1 MAAPPSPLAT
11 VACTA
16 PSDSLLTASARR
28 SIIASY
34 VWLAAAVGLG
44 AAAAVLVRRTQRAER
59 RLHAKSKLRHGDPS
73 LAPPPPP
80 RSAASAMPRRRL
92 PRTHRRPP
100 RDTAD
105 AETALPLHPHSSAS
119 SAALSDASG
128 AASTSS
134 SSSSSSSSSLAGS
147 DAPPSPHLAPTT
159 ARSGGGCGRAARHA
173 EAVRSGTPVRLEDVV
188 DIAWSAVATEPID
201 ADGADAGVD
210 ANADANADDDGP
222 TTTNVPRGSA
232 IKAIE
237 DALGAPLP
245 VADSTKPP
253 PRRPRRHG
261 WDRAPPADPA
271 LAPAP
276 AASATT
282 TTTTTTTTGHD
293 ALTRRRRRLAALTI
307 VLVIAG
313 MLNAACVW
321 FRTVLVLFPPFSGTP
336 CIVPGTENTTAWP
349 TWSQAIVDA
358 FGFLPTF
365 VAQSLGEYLL
375 VFKFRRLYPPSSRAR
390 TWLLP
395 TALVAIVA
403 RVASQ
408 IASVVL
414 WLWASTAAPPW
425 KRTSRFTLA
434 QSALGIVL
442 SVAQLVVLGVLSA
455 SFVYKL
461 ATQFRRHVRLV
472 DRAHA
477 RRDHDR
483 RRDSALDALVVP
495 SAAHF
500 TAASA
505 SVSTTGTSP
514 RRRTRHR
521 DGDTTDAD
529 VDVDGIVS
537 ARSRIASSPAV
548 LERGE
553 GAPLPAQAALPPP
566 RVRSASPDSLSRRLL
581 RIMDVSFHHT
591 VLPSVASLVI
601 AATHWGYLQK
611 EPVLS
616 TLYSLA
622 LVTYR
627 TSFTAG
633 IAFSVHHMLYAP
645 QPPTSALTAA
655 AATAASESPDL
666 VGVSIVPQVRFHD
679 PGAPETP
686 AATSAM
692 PPGPRRRRPFVRTR
706 SAGDVGALPSWPI
719 GYLRSADVHDESA
732 SSGES
737 ILTTARPL
745 AAHAATSPD
754 PPCASAVRS
763 DDDDPDTD
771 PHRNLV
777 NLTISLALLNV
788 PTSVIDQFCAY
799 VRANIA
805 PDATFFPAHAV
816 RHQLADVQPSAA
828 TVDDAPGATSSSSSE
843 VPIPGPL
850 IPKRYRDAV
859 WRCHRSRRNVLDDN
873 VLCLP
878 VMFRAEKLGVLVLAP
893 WLHGAG
899 GDSGEGDDDETHADA
914 GPARFRS
921 VVFLKHLVDQ
931 FAAYLYSAILRQ
943 QLDENMQQMQARIQ
957 VVEAGAKSK
966 SSFLAT
972 MSHEVRTPA
981 AQVIQAV
988 GVLSEMDLTLDQ
1000 LEYVHIIQRAGEQ
1013 LLAILNDILDFSK
1026 LENGKIRFE
1035 MRPFDLYDAVHL
1047 SVDAFIV
1054 PSKRLDIAYAVD
1066 RSLPRMIVGDVTRIR
1081 QIFNNLLSNAIK
1093 FTEHG
1098 RVVLSATNVT
1108 PPGAPPGTVR
1118 IRFCVQDTG
1127 CGIAPDRIQRIFERF
1142 EQADES
1148 ITRTH
1153 GGTGLGLS
1161 ICQSLCVLMHTQL
1174 NVESTLGAGSRF
1186 FFEAEFAIASSM
1198 DMARSDHVLAPAHLL
1213 PPETLRIGL
1222 LRCNHAGP
1230 MMEEE
1235 RVFLEHVLLPQL
1247 NSYGTVTRFS
1257 TTTAPELTCANPT
1270 VDVLISQRDEWPQ
1283 FDHPVALE
1291 RMLAMQV
1298 PFLVVCS
1305 STADMP
1311 PTPCPATTALVTRPY
1326 KQGHLMRAMFSIIRT
1341 ARARRAAGRPIHSLD
1356 ESLAPEPRPAR
1367 DRNGSGASVRSVV
1380 AVDASTSPPPPP
1392 SRPSRPAGALP
1403 SVCVRGSPNGGGAEA
1418 PAGLAVLVVDDNPI
1432 NRRMMGRII
1441 TALGHQVT
1449 MAENGREAVELVM
1462 REPFAF
1468 VFMDVRMPI
1477 MDGFEATRRII
1488 DNFAHSPPARPDPPP
1503 IILGLSADA
1512 MEEQEVHGLQCGM
1525 TAYLRKPLLKKDIMS
1540 ILAKF
1545 GAASPNAAR
1554 SDDGGGGSSS
1564 GGAGGG
1570 GGAAET
1576 LAR

>member
-1 MAAPPSPLAT
+1 MAAPPSSLAT

-16 PSDSLLTASARR
+16 PSDSLLTAAVRR
-28 SIIASY
+28 SVIVSY
-34 VWLAAAVGLG
+34 VWLAAALGLG
-44 AAAAVLVRRTQRAER
+44 AAAAVLVRRTRRAER
-59 RLHAKSKLRHGDPS
+59 RLHAKPKLRHGDPS
-73 LAPPPPP
+73 LAPPPLPR
-80 RSAASAMPRRRL
+80 RSAGPMLRRRL
-92 PRTHRRPP
+92 PRTHRRPH
-100 RDTAD
+100 RDAAD
-105 AETALPLHPHSSAS
+105 TETALPLHPLSPAS
-119 SAALSDASG
+119 SDAP
-128 AASTSS
+128 ATTSS
-134 SSSSSSSSSLAGS
+134 FSFSSAGS
-147 DAPPSPHLAPTT
+147 DAPSSLHLAPTP
-159 ARSGGGCGRAARHA
+159 ARRSGCGRVVRHA

-188 DIAWSAVATEPID
+188 DIEWSPVATDRDDAAAD
-201 ADGADAGVD
+201 ADADTDAAAGMCARSTAAADANTG
-210 ANADANADDDGP
+210 ANADDDDGMHS
-222 TTTNVPRGSA
+222 TNPPRGSA

-237 DALGAPLP
+237 DALGAPLH
-245 VADSTKPP
+245 VADSTKSP

-261 WDRAPPADPA
+261 WDRAPPADPPPA
-271 LAPAP
+271 LA
-276 AASATT
+276 AARTV
-282 TTTTTTTTGHD
+282 TTTTGPD
-293 ALTRRRRRLAALTI
+293 ALARRRRRLATCTI
-307 VLVIAG
+307 ALVIAG
-313 MLNAACVW
+313 TLSVACVW
-321 FRTVLVLFPPFSGTP
+321 FRTVLSLFPPFSGSP
-336 CIVPGTENTTAWP
+336 CIVPSAQSTAALP
-349 TWSQAIVDA
+349 SWSQAIVDA

-395 TALVAIVA
+395 TALVAIAV
-403 RVASQ
+403 RVVSQ
-408 IASVVL
+408 IASVIL

-425 KRTSRFTLA
+425 KRTPRFTLA
-434 QSALGIVL
+434 QSALGIVM
-442 SVAQLVVLGVLSA
+442 SVAQLVVLAVLSA

-461 ATQFRRHVRLV
+461 ATQFRRHVRLT
-472 DRAHA
+472 DCSYA
-477 RRDHDR
+477 RRDRDR
-483 RRDSALDALVVP
+483 RRDTALDALVVP
-495 SAAHF
+495 SAVHL
-500 TAASA
+500 TGAASA
-505 SVSTTGTSP
+505 SMSTGTSP

-521 DGDTTDAD
+521 NADTIDAD
-529 VDVDGIVS
+529 MDVLVS
-537 ARSRIASSPAV
+537 ARSRISSSPAV

-553 GAPLPAQAALPPP
+553 GPPLPAQAAPPP
-566 RVRSASPDSLSRRLL
+566 HRARSASPDSFSRRLL

-591 VLPSVASLVI
+591 LIPSAASLII

-616 TLYSLA
+616 TFYSLA

-645 QPPTSALTAA
+645 QPPTSALTTT
-655 AATAASESPDL
+655 AATAASESLDL
-666 VGVSIVPQVRFHD
+666 VEVSTVPQVRFHD
-679 PGAPETP
+679 AGLPEAPVAV
-686 AATSAM
+686 AATM
-692 PPGPRRRRPFVRTR
+692 PSGPRRRRPFVRTL
-706 SAGDVGALPSWPI
+706 SASDVGALPSWPM

-737 ILTTARPL
+737 IPAPPRLL
-745 AAHAATSPD
+745 AAHGSTSPD
-754 PPCASAVRS
+754 PPRASAVRS
-763 DDDDPDTD
+763 DDDDPDPD

-816 RHQLADVQPSAA
+816 RHQLADVQPNAASA
-828 TVDDAPGATSSSSSE
+828 DDGPGAVSSSSSE

-859 WRCHRSRRNVLDDN
+859 WRCHRSRRNVLHDN

-899 GDSGEGDDDETHADA
+899 GDTGDGGEVRADV

-1093 FTEHG
+1093 FTEQG
-1098 RVVLSATNVT
+1098 SVVLRATNVT
-1108 PPGAPPGTVR
+1108 PPDAPAGTVR

-1148 ITRTH
+1148 IARTH

-1174 NVESTLGAGSRF
+1174 HVESTLGVGSRF
-1186 FFEAEFAIASSM
+1186 FFEAEFATASSA
-1198 DMARSDHVLAPAHLL
+1198 DLARSDHVLAPAHLL

-1222 LRCNHAGP
+1222 LRCNHVGP
-1230 MMEEE
+1230 MTEEE
-1235 RVFLEHVLLPQL
+1235 REFLEHVLLPQL
-1247 NSYGTVTRFS
+1247 HSYGTVTRFS
-1257 TTTAPELTCANPT
+1257 SATVPELTCANPA
-1270 VDVLISQRDEWPQ
+1270 VDVLISQRDEWPR
-1283 FDHPVALE
+1283 FDRPHARE
-1291 RMLAMQV
+1291 HMLALQV
-1298 PFLVVCS
+1298 PFLIVCS

-1311 PTPCPATTALVTRPY
+1311 APPCPATTALITRPY
-1326 KQGHLMRAMFSIIRT
+1326 KQGHLMRAMFSVIRA
-1341 ARARRAAGRPIHSLD
+1341 ARARRAAGRPLHCLD
-1356 ESLAPEPRPAR
+1356 ESIASNPRPAR
-1367 DRNGSGASVRSVV
+1367 DRTGSGSSVRSVV

-1392 SRPSRPAGALP
+1392 SRSSRPPGALP
-1403 SVCVRGSPNGGGAEA
+1403 SLCVRGPPYGGGTAP

-1441 TALGHQVT
+1441 TALGHHVA

-1488 DNFAHSPPARPDPPP
+1488 DFFAHAPPARADPPP

-1512 MEEQEVHGLQCGM
+1512 MEEQEVHGMQCGM
-1525 TAYLRKPLLKKDIMS
+1525 TAYLRKPLLKKDVMS
-1540 ILAKF
+1540 ILTKF

-1554 SDDGGGGSSS
+1554 SNDDSGGGGGGS
-1564 GGAGGG
+1564 GGDG
-1570 GGAAET
+1570 AET
-1576 LAR
+1576 MAR